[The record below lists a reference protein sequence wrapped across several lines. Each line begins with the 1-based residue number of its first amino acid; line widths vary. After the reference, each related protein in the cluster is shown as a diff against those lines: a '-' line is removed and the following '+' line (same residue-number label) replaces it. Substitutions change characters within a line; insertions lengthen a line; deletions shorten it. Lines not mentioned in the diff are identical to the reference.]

1 MATISKG
8 NRKANPN
15 QTKNGRVRI
24 GNFSLAK
31 LQELVEKASRPRDK
45 RKYQNRINILIKKRC
60 IMADRSK
67 EM

>member
-15 QTKNGRVRI
+15 QTKNGKVRI

-31 LQELVEKASRPRDK
+31 LQELVEKTVSLNPF
-45 RKYQNRINILIKKRC
+45 LI
-60 IMADRSK
+60 RSVI
-67 EM
+67 